1 MSDTLSSG
9 DIPVPPGAPV
19 VAGPPPRPSF
29 WRRLRPG
36 SGGSVPP
43 RPPASGRPRRWWN
56 PFPPIGRWFQRHITS
71 IIFGVLVF
79 VILFIILWNRI
90 VYNIPPGS
98 VGVLWLR
105 FFGGTVTEFHYSEG
119 IHAIFPW
126 DKIYIYDTRLQRLD
140 QQVIGLTEDGL
151 PVEIQIS
158 LTYAVSADQIGVLH
172 KALGPQY
179 ETSLIVP
186 TVNSQITLMIA
197 SRRAE
202 ALYSLGRT
210 EVDTA
215 VMTAIRN
222 RIEKQDL
229 NTEADGPLFKL
240 EDINI
245 RRVQLPVPVQQAIE
259 DKLTAEQAVLRY
271 TYVLERERLESQRKG
286 IEAQGIRA
294 FQDIV
299 TPGITDSYLRWQGID
314 ATLKLA
320 TSQNSKVVIIGSGP
334 NGLPIILDGTDGGR
348 STAGAP
354 PRRPTGIPSDNAPQS
369 SSGPASLSP
378 PSDNTGPAPLAS
390 PQQSGF
396 PARVPLLAP
405 PGVVAAPSTAPP
417 PQTAPPPATSPP
429 PQTAPRPDPA
439 GQQSSAGSLTFV
451 PTIFPR

>member
-1 MSDTLSSG
+1 MSDTFPPSNAAIPAATPPTAGSSE
-9 DIPVPPGAPV
+9 
-19 VAGPPPRPSF
+19 
-29 WRRLRPG
+29 
-36 SGGSVPP
+36 
-43 RPPASGRPRRWWN
+43 PRRRRWN
-56 PFPPIGRWFQRHITS
+56 PFAAVGRWFQRHITS
-71 IIFGVLVF
+71 IIFATLIFIVLF
-79 VILFIILWNRI
+79 AILWSRI
-90 VYNIPPGS
+90 IYNIPPGS

-105 FFGGTVTEFHYSEG
+105 FFGGTVTDFHYSEG

-222 RIEKQDL
+222 RVEKQDL
-229 NTEADGPLFKL
+229 NTEADGPLFKMQ
-240 EDINI
+240 DINI
-245 RRVQLPVPVQQAIE
+245 RRVQLPIPVQQAIE

-271 TYVLERERLESQRKG
+271 TYVLERERLESQRKA

-320 TSQNSKVVIIGSGP
+320 QSTNSKVVIIGSGP
-334 NGLPIILDGTDGGR
+334 KGLPLILDGTDSGR
-348 STAGAP
+348 NAAP
-354 PRRPTGIPSDNAPQS
+354 PAPRPTGIPEDNAPQS
-369 SSGPASLSP
+369 SRGPASLSP
-378 PSDNTGPAPLAS
+378 PSDGSGPAPLIS
-390 PQQSGF
+390 PQSGM
-396 PARVPLLAP
+396 PARPSLLTPPTTVPGIVAPNTAAP
-405 PGVVAAPSTAPP
+405 PETAPS
-417 PQTAPPPATSPP
+417 PQTSPP
-429 PQTAPRPDPA
+429 PQTAPVPDPA
-439 GQQSSAGSLTFV
+439 GNQSSRPLTFV